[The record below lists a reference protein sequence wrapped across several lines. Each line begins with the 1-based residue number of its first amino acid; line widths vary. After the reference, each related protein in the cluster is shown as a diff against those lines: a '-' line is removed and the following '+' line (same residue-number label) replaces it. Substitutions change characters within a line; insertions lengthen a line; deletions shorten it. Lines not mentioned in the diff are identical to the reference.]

1 MLYRDAISPDRER
14 AIPAD
19 VNFQIEVLYS
29 KDNVIY
35 AVCAHNA
42 LEHPGLPVNPGPA
55 PF

>member
-19 VNFQIEVLYS
+19 VNFQIIALYS
-29 KDNVIY
+29 KDNVVY
-35 AVCAHNA
+35 VLCAHNA
-42 LEHPGLPVNPGPA
+42 LGHSGLPVNPGPA